1 MLSPTDTSV
10 VLVGTIVAT
19 GLTLSLPL
27 VFMAVLPGCIT
38 PDPRCFDYA
47 REVASAVSK
56 REDVDPCDDFYSYVC
71 GNFEDMYPGHSS
83 YLALLESRLYTYQNH
98 VLDGHPVEKNDEVGR
113 HVIIAFRRCVD
124 EYRQNQDSPNALRFL
139 LRSAGIQWSPKV
151 LAYTRQDILGVLL
164 RLSLEFGVPVL
175 LHAILGPSLKHTAD
189 SRQAMNLDFRFPL
202 LPAGAGE
209 RTLSVVEDTLRLVA
223 HNGTVFDRFRH
234 EAMQVLL
241 TLKRLWSWL
250 NASLHWRGGLQYV
263 KFSQAHEHLVK
274 FTEPGQLLKLTN
286 DALPTN
292 RKRDYFGPDDD
303 VVTSTPTLVT
313 TFADFVA
320 VTKPIDLVLLVRYL
334 AVESLLPVSSSHLVD
349 VYSID
354 RKAAFRLRVHACLRD
369 AIDIMPRAWEH
380 LFYQERLGQRYPAL
394 DATMT
399 SILDSAMDQYSW
411 MDDETWQR
419 AERRIRQL
427 RVVLG
432 PPPAL
437 SKHEAVQRRYK
448 HAKPLPDSMSFAAWI
463 LENRAAELVARAGEL
478 AEESGTPSKG
488 TFDPDATSGMTER
501 FRRTLDDMLPIYIA
515 SDHTQQDLVLPY
527 FMDTVPS
534 AVLDTMRRQLLVS
547 PAMLF
552 PPFVVPDDLPYSAI
566 VNYAALGS
574 ITASMVAR
582 HLDPVTGVYDHLGIR
597 KEAWY
602 TPQSNETYFNLLRCI
617 QLRQA
622 SYEGVDVTNEEA
634 SEPPPEAL
642 AASKYNQPHF
652 QPKVLAHTVGL
663 RMAHSAY
670 RKRAEKNAASYSGD
684 SSGEQIPFFKS
695 RPSLGIDE
703 YSGAVYDAERLF
715 FAAYC
720 LQLCGVVLPRGVT
733 GSLPLNVRCNLPLR
747 EVSQFGRAFNC
758 PNNSAMVSRDACL

>member
-1 MLSPTDTSV
+1 MDGGGRSAGAAAGFPLKAFGRFPDRPKPTDGASGGMLSPTDISV

-19 GLTLSLPL
+19 GLTLSMPL

-47 REVASAVSK
+47 REVALAVSK

-71 GNFEDMYPGHSS
+71 GNFEDMYPNHSS
-83 YLALLESRLYTYQNH
+83 YLALLESRLYAYQNH
-98 VLDGHPVEKNDEVGR
+98 VLEDHSVGKIDEVSR
-113 HVIIAFRRCVD
+113 HVIIAFRR
-124 EYRQNQDSPNALRFL
+124 RNQDSPTALRFL
-139 LRSAGIQWSPKV
+139 LLSAGIHWSPEV

-164 RLSLEFGVPVL
+164 RLSLEIGVPVL
-175 LHAILGPSLKHTAD
+175 LHAVLGPSLKHTAD
-189 SRQAMNLDFRFPL
+189 SRRALNLDFRFPL
-202 LPAGAGE
+202 LPADAGE

-241 TLKRLWSWL
+241 TLRRLWSRL
-250 NASLHWRGGLQYV
+250 NASLHFRGGLQYV

-274 FTEPGQLLKLTN
+274 FTEPGELLKLTN
-286 DALPTN
+286 DALPTDRN
-292 RKRDYFGPDDD
+292 RDYFGPDDD

-313 TFADFVA
+313 TFADFMA

-354 RKAAFRLRVHACLRD
+354 RREAFRLRVRACLRA
-369 AIDIMPRAWEH
+369 AIDIMPRAWEY

-411 MDDETWQR
+411 MDDETRQR
-419 AERRIRQL
+419 AERRLYQL
-427 RVVLG
+427 RIVLG
-432 PPPAL
+432 PPSAF

-448 HAKPLPDSMSFAAWI
+448 HAKPLPESMSFAAWI
-463 LENRAAELVARAGEL
+463 LENRAAEMMARAREL
-478 AEESGTPSKG
+478 AENSGTPSMD
-488 TFDPDATSGMTER
+488 TFEPDA
-501 FRRTLDDMLPIYIA
+501 F
-515 SDHTQQDLVLPY
+515 V
-527 FMDTVPS
+527 DTVPS

-566 VNYAALGS
+566 VDYAALGS
-574 ITASMVAR
+574 ITASLVAR
-582 HLDPVTGVYDHLGIR
+582 HLDPVTGVYDLLGIR
-597 KEAWY
+597 KETWY

-622 SYEGVDVTNEEA
+622 SYEGVDVTSEEA
-634 SEPPPEAL
+634 SE
-642 AASKYNQPHF
+642 
-652 QPKVLAHTVGL
+652 VLAHTVGL

-670 RKRAEKNAASYSGD
+670 RKRAEKDAGSNSGH
-684 SSGEQIPFFKS
+684 SSGKQIPLFES

-747 EVSQFGRAFNC
+747 EVPGFGRAFNC